1 MISLKHI
8 NGRSIEDLN
17 HSELINEQEMC
28 FPCITSSLSG
38 RVRVLSLLI
47 N

>member
-8 NGRSIEDLN
+8 NERSIEDLN

-28 FPCITSSLSG
+28 FPCITRHFQG
-38 RVRVLSLLI
+38 E
-47 N
+47 